1 MQENSPATMPETKN
15 KTFVLVSAIL
25 LISIAVI
32 IAIFFRKNQDD
43 QKPIQ
48 DTEVQEQEDSI
59 VFDQNQEE
67 GDLLFTDLMVNRQG
81 SYICQIEDDQ
91 GTYVYYF
98 DNERIAIDVKTPEYH
113 MKTIVD
119 EDFTY
124 NWDVDKKLGTKFS
137 NQDDMLEEDLDQESD
152 VFDEE
157 WMGEMEEEMLPEED
171 VGPFDPANFVCRVW
185 SADEAVFTPPADIV
199 FQDLTEVQEQMM
211 EFVQ

>member
-1 MQENSPATMPETKN
+1 MQENSPATMFETKN

-43 QKPIQ
+43 QKPMQ

-67 GDLLFTDLMVNRQG
+67 GGLLFADLMVNRQG